1 VQHLR
6 AAPAIGHRA
15 EHGEGPC
22 WDPRTGQLLWVDQYA
37 GLVHLADYDPMR
49 GILQI
54 ARTYEIGM
62 PVGAAVPLC
71 DPEAGWMLAC
81 GHGFAH
87 LGVDGQIR
95 LLDQP
100 EATATRRMRM
110 NDGKCAPDGAFWAGS
125 MAWDMTPAA
134 GTLYRLDTQ
143 LAVRPASTDVTISNG
158 LAWSADG
165 QWLYYIDTPTQR
177 VDRLRLSGG
186 AEIVDSEPVIVIDA
200 EAGRPDGMSIDAEGC
215 LWVALWDGWAV
226 RRYAPDGQLLAEVAV
241 SAPQVSSCCFGG
253 PDLRTLFITTSQ
265 ENMDDQQ
272 RDDYPHSGQVFRVR
286 TAVAG
291 PPTATFAGVLS

>member
-1 VQHLR
+1 MQHLR

-125 MAWDMTPAA
+125 MAWDMTRSAQRCLPAWQSRVSGRSLEMQQHLA
-134 GTLYRLDTQ
+134 GPVGVSGDLKRLDC
-143 LAVRPASTDVTISNG
+143 LS
-158 LAWSADG
+158 
-165 QWLYYIDTPTQR
+165 QR
-177 VDRLRLSGG
+177 VDVADHRFDG
-186 AEIVDSEPVIVIDA
+186 PVRVG
-200 EAGRPDGMSIDAEGC
+200 E
-215 LWVALWDGWAV
+215 
-226 RRYAPDGQLLAEVAV
+226 EV
-241 SAPQVSSCCFGG
+241 Q
-253 PDLRTLFITTSQ
+253 
-265 ENMDDQQ
+265 
-272 RDDYPHSGQVFRVR
+272 RVR
-286 TAVAG
+286 
-291 PPTATFAGVLS
+291 